1 LWSVVCGLR
10 PANAEKNCSRVS
22 SYPHFSKLL
31 KYDGMKFPIALKY
44 IPKFEMM
51 NALSINV
58 FTIKEEEILLLL
70 LSKSHY
76 THRTKYYKLTF
87 AWFVQELKAIA
98 LELNKIFKK
107 KIDLKPLNLTQEN
120 DFNSATTCYICE
132 KLFAGD
138 KVKEHC
144 HLTGE
149 YEYRGAAHNS
159 CNLNY
164 EDSHMLPVIFHNL
177 SGYDSHFI
185 IKALSTEILG
195 KINLLPINKEKYIS
209 FSKYVAGAKINFRFL
224 DSYRFMAESIEKLSS
239 FLPNEKK
246 SITKIFYSDPAQFD
260 LVTRKGVFPYEYL
273 DNWDKLQDNCLP
285 ERQAFYSKITFGELS
300 KLIHCRNMQNFI

>member
-1 LWSVVCGLR
+1 LVNHQIG
-10 PANAEKNCSRVS
+10 NIKNKTWFCERCFN
-22 SYPHFSKLL
+22 HFSSEMILKQHLLDCEKLNDTKIVFPETERIMEFKGFKNNIKVPFVIYAYLESILVKYNKSGDRGGVDVNKKMHKYQKHEPFSIAYYL
-31 KYDGMKFPIALKY
+31 KCSYDD
-44 IPKFEMM
+44 
-51 NALSINV
+51 
-58 FTIKEEEILLLL
+58 T
-70 LSKSHY
+70 LSKCNLY
-76 THRTKYYKLTF
+76 TGKDCQN
-87 AWFVQELKAIA
+87 WFVQDLKAIA
-98 LELNKIFKK
+98 LELDKIFKK

-164 EDSHMLPVIFHNL
+164 EDSHMVPVIFHNL

-195 KINLLPINKEKYIS
+195 KINLLTINKEKYIS

-246 SITKIFYSDPAQFD
+246 KKVLLKFLF
-260 LVTRKGVFPYEYL
+260 
-273 DNWDKLQDNCLP
+273 
-285 ERQAFYSKITFGELS
+285 
-300 KLIHCRNMQNFI
+300 